1 MESFTFSFNVVFPL
15 FILLALGYFL
25 ARIKLVNSTFVKTA
39 NNVCFKVFLPILLF
53 TNIYQ
58 ADFSKTF
65 DSNFILL
72 VLAFVGVQVVLLFLI
87 VPLLVRQNA
96 RRGVVIQALFRGNF
110 LIFGVPVC
118 QSMFGDEGG
127 ALAAIV
133 AAFLVPLYNLL
144 AVIVLAVYDSEKK
157 IDIKQTLFKIIT
169 NPLIIGA
176 ALGLLCSGFRVTLPD
191 FLFTPVKQ
199 IGSIATPFA
208 LMLLGC
214 DFSFRGAF
222 RNLKYVLSVSIC
234 RLIAV
239 PAVAITIAITMGL
252 RDAQLAV
259 LMVAFGAPVAVSSY
273 TMACN
278 ANADSELAGQL
289 VVSTSLFSILTM
301 FGLVYMTKMLG
312 FI

>member
-1 MESFTFSFNVVFPL
+1 MEDFLFSLNVVFPL
-15 FILLALGYFL
+15 FVLISLGYFL
-25 ARIKLVNSTFVKTA
+25 SRIKLVNSNFVKTA

-53 TNIYQ
+53 MNIYQ
-58 ADFSKTF
+58 ADFSTTF

-72 VLAFVGVQVVLLFLI
+72 VLGLVGVQIVVLFLT
-87 VPLLVRQNA
+87 VPFVVRQNA

-110 LIFGVPVC
+110 LIFGVPIC
-118 QSMFGDEGG
+118 QTMFGDKGG

-144 AVIVLAVYDSEKK
+144 AVVVLAIYDTEKK
-157 IDIKQTLFKIIT
+157 VSIKQTLLNIIK

-176 ALGLLCSGFRVTLPD
+176 ALGLLFSFFKIPLPD
-191 FLFTPVKQ
+191 FVFSPLKQ
-199 IGSIATPFA
+199 LGSIATPLA
-208 LMLLGC
+208 LTLLGC

-222 RNLKYVLSVSIC
+222 RNLKYVLSVSVI
-234 RLIAV
+234 RLILV
-239 PAVAITIAITMGL
+239 PAVFITLAVAMGY
-252 RDAQLAV
+252 RNEQLAV
-259 LMVAFGAPVAVSSY
+259 LLVAFGAPVAVSSY

-289 VVSTSLFSILTM
+289 VVASSLFSIFSM
-301 FGLVYMTKMLG
+301 FVLVFLVRTFG